1 MTRRRK
7 APSAVVDSPLDTRT
21 QAKAKEDRRPSVVEG
36 RLKTYEPGN
45 NVGRF
50 LDLLAGRISRPLA
63 VSMTACVHCGLCAE
77 SCHYFLTHPDD
88 PTMTPVWKADQVR
101 KIFKRHVD
109 WAGRIVPWW
118 VKAGTLE
125 SDEDLNRLKNIV
137 FGTCSACRRCTYNCP
152 MGVDTGLLVRFAR
165 GLLTELG
172 IVPEGV
178 FNVSRDQ
185 WETGNQMA
193 VSEDDYLETLAW
205 MRDEVRTELGTDAV
219 DIPVDK
225 PDCDILYTIN
235 PREIKFD
242 PRSIAHAAK
251 IFHLAGASWTMPKW
265 GWDQTN
271 FGLFS
276 GDDRLGAYVARNV
289 YEAADRLRAKRI
301 VISECGHGYRS
312 TRWEG
317 YTWADFEQTRP
328 TESVVVT
335 VKRYLDEGRIAVDPA
350 RNPRAGDLSRF
361 LQHRP
366 LRRPGRGAAPG
377 AAPGLRGL
385 PRDASQPA
393 GEFLLHGRRRPPVH
407 GRIPAAAA
415 RGREDQG
422 RSAPGDRRHP
432 RLHDVPQLRRR
443 IERRHQTLQAADEGR
458 PGPGA
463 GLRRPGRPG
472 PQGLTA
478 ERRITP
484 CPISRSKACG
494 SRSMRKAF

>member
-1 MTRRRK
+1 MKRRANR
-7 APSAVVDSPLDTRT
+7 ASGVVRAPLDPRT
-21 QAKAKEDRRPSVVEG
+21 QAKAKEERRPSVVEG
-36 RLKTYEPGN
+36 RLKTYEPGDN
-45 NVGRF
+45 AGRF
-50 LDLLAGRISRPLA
+50 LELLASRISRPLA
-63 VSMTACVHCGLCAE
+63 LSMTACVHCGLCAE
-77 SCHYFLTHPDD
+77 SCHYFLARPDD

-109 WAGRIVPWW
+109 WTGRIVPWW
-118 VKAGTLE
+118 VKAGSLE
-125 SDEDLNRLKNIV
+125 GDDDLNRLKNIA
-137 FGTCSACRRCTYNCP
+137 FGSCSACRRCTYNCP
-152 MGVDTGLLVRFAR
+152 MGVDTGLLMRFTR

-193 VSEDDYLETLAW
+193 VAEADYLETLAW
-205 MRDEVRTELGTDAV
+205 MRDELRAELGTEAV
-219 DIPVDK
+219 DIPIDK

-289 YEAADRLRAKRI
+289 YEAADRLRAKTI

-317 YTWADFEQTRP
+317 YTWADYDQTRP

-335 VKRYLDEGRIAVDPA
+335 VKRFLEEGRLTVDPSRNAEPVTFHDSCNIA
-350 RNPRAGDLSRF
+350 RSGDLVEEPRDVLRRVCTDVREMHPNRRENFCCTGGGGLLSMAEY
-361 LQHRP
+361 RP
-366 LRRPGRGAAPG
+366 LRLEVARIKADQLRATGAKLVCTMCHNCVDGLNDVIKHYKLPLRVVQVLELVSNALVLPGPAPG
-377 AAPGLRGL
+377 AKR
-385 PRDASQPA
+385 PA
-393 GEFLLHGRRRPPVH
+393 
-407 GRIPAAAA
+407 
-415 RGREDQG
+415 
-422 RSAPGDRRHP
+422 
-432 RLHDVPQLRRR
+432 
-443 IERRHQTLQAADEGR
+443 
-458 PGPGA
+458 
-463 GLRRPGRPG
+463 
-472 PQGLTA
+472 
-478 ERRITP
+478 
-484 CPISRSKACG
+484 
-494 SRSMRKAF
+494 